1 VNSTP
6 PESGPRRPG
15 FAGALAPVARV
26 LSRYEGLFLLVV
38 APLLLFP
45 SPARLWALL
54 VVPLLWLARWIA
66 TGRPLEPSPL
76 NLPMLV
82 LLLMVLVSVWATY
95 DISVSLAAIARF
107 VLAVAVLY
115 AVIHRAQ
122 TERAWLYAV
131 GLFVILGAGI
141 AGLGL
146 LGTQWI
152 DKFKL
157 FAPVLA
163 RLPSPAILPV
173 GGEGVFHPNVIAGT
187 LLWSLPLFIALGLSF
202 IFAWRPI
209 RAYIGSR
216 RAGLM
221 AAVLFLMSS
230 FAVLVFL
237 LTQSRG
243 GYLSLGLTLLLMI
256 FLWLGRLMPE
266 RPRLMYVALV
276 AILAIGIGVGS
287 SLFRQDTLALR
298 ELQNQNLADAE
309 GFSLD
314 TMEGRLELWSRAIY
328 GIQDFSFT
336 GMGMDTFHEVVH
348 ILYPLFTMPP
358 SSEVFHSHNTYLQ
371 AGLDLGIPGLIAF
384 LSLQIGALAMLVQCW
399 RNRASLPFPPALTA
413 ALILGLAGGFI
424 AGMLHGL
431 VDSIIL
437 SAKPGFLWWYLL
449 ALIASLYRLTE
460 TAAIGIPDP
469 HGPSAQAIHQAP
481 VPAADA

>member
-1 VNSTP
+1 MSSRSSG
-6 PESGPRRPG
+6 SGPRASG
-15 FAGALAPVARV
+15 LASGLVSVARL

-45 SPARLWALL
+45 APGRLWALL

-82 LLLMVLVSVWATY
+82 LLLMVLVSLWATY
-95 DISVSLAAIARF
+95 DISVSLAAMARL

-122 TERAWLYAV
+122 TEKAWLYAV
-131 GLFVILGAGI
+131 GLFVILEAGI

-163 RLPSPAILPV
+163 RLPSPVILRI

-187 LLWSLPLFIALGLSF
+187 LLWSLPLFIALSLSF
-202 IFAWRPI
+202 VFAWRPI
-209 RAYIGSR
+209 RTYIGSR
-216 RAGLM
+216 RAGMM
-221 AAVLFLMSS
+221 AAVLFLMAS
-230 FAVLVFL
+230 FVVLVLL

-243 GYLSLGLTLLLMI
+243 GYLSLALTLLLMI
-256 FLWLGRLMPE
+256 FLWLGRLISEKPKWKHV
-266 RPRLMYVALV
+266 PLGV
-276 AILAIGIGVGS
+276 ILAISIAVGS
-287 SLFRQDTLALR
+287 SLFRQGTLAL
-298 ELQNQNLADAE
+298 EGLQKQDLAEAE

-348 ILYPLFTMPP
+348 ILYPLFTIPP

-413 ALILGLAGGFI
+413 AFILGLAGGFI

-431 VDSIIL
+431 VDSVIL

-449 ALIASLYRLTE
+449 GLIVSLYRL
-460 TAAIGIPDP
+460 AALRK
-469 HGPSAQAIHQAP
+469 AAP
-481 VPAADA
+481 PKP